1 MSCRSSIH
9 PDRYSLSSLSFSNFS
24 IIRSHN
30 TDTLL
35 GLVEIEDKLLHGDAN
50 QITWRRAEHG

>member
-9 PDRYSLSSLSFSNFS
+9 SDRYSLSSLPFSNFS

-30 TDTLL
+30 TLL
-35 GLVEIEDKLLHGDAN
+35 GLVEIEDKLLHGDTY